1 MDARRVEVFIIRHA
15 ESEENVKIKALC
27 EAVVQ
32 LQSLKW
38 PSWAQLSQVASL
50 LECELDSKLSDYGKR
65 QAKDMQMILKSRGF
79 WEQKFDLVAYSPM
92 IRAVET
98 SCTIL
103 PDSVIKS
110 SQCLEIL
117 REISPIE
124 QLIKLRVA
132 KKIRDFES
140 WLSSTPVG
148 VKKILLI
155 GHCQYFNSLLG
166 MKTLMRNCDVW
177 QSAVTFSA
185 SLSDTSQPTRLDTRF
200 EWTAPVLLHRSGL
213 SEPHP
218 IGKLFESGWKG
229 WGGWGP
235 EETNETDALLESDET
250 NTVLPDRSQ
259 QQDVDDVVDDL
270 DDNTDEPTCR
280 ICQVKESSRFSYML

>member
-32 LQSLKW
+32 FQSLKL

-50 LECELDSKLSDYGKR
+50 LECELDSKLSDHGKR

-79 WEQKFDLVAYSPM
+79 WEQNFDLVAYSPM
-92 IRAVET
+92 KRAVET
-98 SCTIL
+98 SCIIL
-103 PDSVIKS
+103 PDSVVGK

-124 QLIKLRVA
+124 QLIKSRVA
-132 KKIRDFES
+132 KKIQEFES
-140 WLSSTPVG
+140 WLSNTPTS
-148 VKKILLI
+148 VKKIVLI

-177 QSAVTFSA
+177 QSAVTLPTSA
-185 SLSDTSQPTRLDTRF
+185 PGSTRCD
-200 EWTAPVLLHRSGL
+200 WTAPVLLYRSGL

-235 EETNETDALLESDET
+235 EETNETDALTDNDET
-250 NTVLPDRSQ
+250 NTSLPSRDQLLQ

-270 DDNTDEPTCR
+270 DDNSDEPTCR
-280 ICQVKESSRFSYML
+280 ICQVR